1 MANIPWRTNL
11 YSVKLPSPSHHPLLE
26 RPRRATAADTEEETK
41 KRERAAHATV
51 LTTLVSIIVSYA
63 NGVSDQDSQGKMI
76 SNIAPILLTL
86 FLALKTIM
94 ELIQDTKIQKV
105 KRENLVEDYK
115 RNVWELSRFVAAGAP
130 EIVDESTQKKLGAQ
144 ETKEG
149 PEEA

>member
-1 MANIPWRTNL
+1 
-11 YSVKLPSPSHHPLLE
+11 
-26 RPRRATAADTEEETK
+26 
-41 KRERAAHATV
+41 
-51 LTTLVSIIVSYA
+51 
-63 NGVSDQDSQGKMI
+63 MI